1 MFKKTIAAFALI
13 ATIATVALPTS
24 QAQAAGGRNAA
35 FAIGAVTGLTVGA
48 IAHDVAYRN
57 GHRNYRPH
65 RSHYRP
71 HHRPNRH
78 HRVRHSGRP
87 APWTRA
93 WYRYCET
100 RYRSFNSRTGYFRGY
115 DGRRHF
121 CR

>member
-1 MFKKTIAAFALI
+1 MFKKTIATFALI
-13 ATIATVALPTS
+13 AAIATVALPTS

-35 FAIGAVTGLTVGA
+35 FAIGAVTGLAVGA

-57 GHRNYRPH
+57 GHRNY
-65 RSHYRP
+65 
-71 HHRPNRH
+71 RPNRH

-93 WYRYCET
+93 WYRYCDA
-100 RYRSFNSRTGYFRGY
+100 RYRSFNPRTGYFRGY